1 MGCADS
7 TYTMPMG
14 MSKRGSIGGPGMKM
28 TLEYFDFCYGRADS
42 IRFCLEKAGVKYQYI
57 GHSNEEWGQMK
68 ANKPAHREFNFMPIW
83 TVDGKEYG
91 QSMALLRGIGTKHN
105 MYFPQDPFT
114 SYYCDVML
122 DCFVDVLDGCT
133 GAILGVL
140 LDPSKG
146 GKPTAEDVNVL
157 KEKWQKTCVPLFKLL
172 VANMKAHGGKY
183 AAGNRLTIA
192 DCVLV
197 AGMDNIWCNAAGP
210 FKATFDEL
218 FNSGDVDK
226 AAIDSYFATLRSEF
240 GARLNS
246 RP

>member
-1 MGCADS
+1 MGILNEMGCADS
-7 TYTMPMG
+7 THTMPM
-14 MSKRGSIGGPGMKM
+14 MSMQKKGSIGGPGMNM

-57 GHSNEEWGQMK
+57 GHSNEKWGQMK

-114 SYYCDVML
+114 SYYCDVIL

-133 GAILGVL
+133 GVILGVL

-146 GKPTAEDVNVL
+146 GKPTDD
-157 KEKWQKTCVPLFKLL
+157 
-172 VANMKAHGGKY
+172 NMKALGGKY

-192 DCVLV
+192 DCVMV

-210 FKATFDEL
+210 FEAEFMKL
-218 FNSGDVDK
+218 FSAGDVDK
-226 AAIDSYFATLRSEF
+226 DMIMTYFATLRSEF
-240 GARLNS
+240 GTRLNS
-246 RP
+246 RPQLPA

>member
-1 MGCADS
+1 MN
-7 TYTMPMG
+7 
-14 MSKRGSIGGPGMKM
+14 M

-57 GHSNEEWGQMK
+57 GHSNEKWAQMK

-83 TVDGKEYG
+83 TVDGREFG

-114 SYYCDVML
+114 SYYCDVIL

-133 GAILGVL
+133 GVILGVL

-146 GKPTAEDVNVL
+146 GKATEADNAAL
-157 KEKWQKTCVPLFKLL
+157 GEKWQKTCVPLFKLL

-192 DCVLV
+192 DCVMV
-197 AGMDNIWCNAAGP
+197 AGMDNIWCNKAGP
-210 FKATFDEL
+210 FEAEFMRL
-218 FNSGDVDK
+218 FSAGDVDK
-226 AAIDSYFATLRSEF
+226 DMIMTYFATLRSEF